1 MENKMTPKQL
11 LDRLVYA
18 IKHEVNYYSNFTQS
32 EPLINQDYN
41 IVEKALTELEETKK
55 INEIFKNAIT
65 IKHTDIHFEE
75 KLDHSK
81 DTFIYS
87 IQPICEVIQNNI
99 EEELKRHLREW
110 VLKNAFPQELK
121 TLEII
126 KEKVMPLVSL
136 EDEDSICKPNQYRVY
151 DNELY
156 QSTALTQEEYDLLK
170 EWLK

>member
-1 MENKMTPKQL
+1 MENNLTPKQAL
-11 LDRLVYA
+11 EEL
-18 IKHEVNYYSNFTQS
+18 Q
-32 EPLINQDYN
+32 
-41 IVEKALTELEETKK
+41 VEWEFNNKELPRGFVDTRYEIIEQALTELEETKK

-65 IKHTDIHFEE
+65 IKHAGINFEE

-99 EEELKRHLREW
+99 EEELKRQLREW

-121 TLEII
+121 ALEII

-156 QSTALTQEEYDLLK
+156 QSTALTKEEYDLLK

>member
-1 MENKMTPKQL
+1 MENNLTPKQAL
-11 LDRLVYA
+11 EEL
-18 IKHEVNYYSNFTQS
+18 Q
-32 EPLINQDYN
+32 
-41 IVEKALTELEETKK
+41 VEWEFNNKELPRGFVDTRYEIIEQALTELEETKK

-65 IKHTDIHFEE
+65 IKHTGIHCEE
-75 KLDHSK
+75 KLDHTK

-99 EEELKRHLREW
+99 EKELKKQLREW

-121 TLEII
+121 ALEII

-156 QSTALTQEEYDLLK
+156 QSTALTKEEYDLLK